1 MIWEEKLR
9 TESDNEKQDQIDNM
23 FNANK
28 LVGENSESLKIV
40 NINLKKLNRTIVL
53 NSVKNIQEI
62 KDENEVLG
70 EKIDTNKHSQWVDW
84 FKW

>member
-53 NSVKNIQEI
+53 NSVKKIQEI

>member
-53 NSVKNIQEI
+53 NSVKKIQEI

-84 FKW
+84 FK